1 MGQLSI
7 LTTLPKEC
15 GIVRSSGLANFVTCG
30 ASFQS
35 WLVASSCQGPCQ
47 NRSF

>member
-15 GIVRSSGLANFVTCG
+15 GIVRSSGLANVVACD
-30 ASFQS
+30 AVQS
-35 WLVASSCQGPCQ
+35 WLVASSCQGPGQ
-47 NRSF
+47 NQSF